1 MVVKE
6 IMKTDVAT
14 CTPETDIETAIR
26 LMERHECGFL
36 PVVGTHGN
44 LAGVITDRDI
54 CIALATHKHR
64 SATHIAVR
72 EAMTRPVFNCFVDEN
87 LKIVLGTM
95 ATHRIRR
102 LPVRDKIGH
111 LQGVVSIDDIVLAPH
126 RRGAPTPDEIV
137 QAYRSI
143 CAKPT
148 LEPAFA

>member
-1 MVVKE
+1 
-6 IMKTDVAT
+6 MKVGELIPHPPIT
-14 CTPETDIETAIR
+14 CHPHDTLANAAQRMWEGD
-26 LMERHECGFL
+26 CGAL
-36 PVVGTHGN
+36 PVVDEDGRLVGM
-44 LAGVITDRDI
+44 ITDRDI

-102 LPVRDKIGH
+102 LPVLDKIGH